1 MSRGLL
7 ASTLV
12 VFGLLIAGRLV
23 AYGDDADSPP
33 QRAARPTAAGPEPLS
48 EPRSKRALEIPSCDG
63 AFVPE
68 REFLRAGWRRRSV
81 RIGPLRV
88 LNPGG
93 LAEPGRAGRRIWKVP
108 ILIPPAREI
117 TIELGAFTAR
127 RVAFV
132 EFGTQK
138 WNGYA
143 SELHPVVRLSDC
155 PRLPPELGRLPAG
168 QHYVFP
174 AFVLVR
180 RGSCVPLT
188 VTRNGNRS
196 HRRVISFGA
205 GDCGDRD
212 QTR

>member
-1 MSRGLL
+1 M
-7 ASTLV
+7 
-12 VFGLLIAGRLV
+12 FGLLVAGLLV
-23 AYGDDADSPP
+23 AYGDDADGPP
-33 QRAARPTAAGPEPLS
+33 QRAARPSAAGPEPLP
-48 EPRSKRALEIPSCDG
+48 EPSSKRALELPSCDG

-81 RIGPLRV
+81 RIGPVRV
-88 LNPGG
+88 LNAGG
-93 LAEPGRAGRRIWKVP
+93 LAKPGRAGRNIWKVP

-117 TIELGAFTAR
+117 TIAIDAVAAR

-132 EFGTQK
+132 ESGTQT

-180 RGSCVPLT
+180 RDSCVPLT
-188 VTRNGNRS
+188 VTWDGNRS
-196 HRRVISFGA
+196 HRRVVSFG
-205 GDCGDRD
+205 GGGCGDLD
-212 QTR
+212 ESP